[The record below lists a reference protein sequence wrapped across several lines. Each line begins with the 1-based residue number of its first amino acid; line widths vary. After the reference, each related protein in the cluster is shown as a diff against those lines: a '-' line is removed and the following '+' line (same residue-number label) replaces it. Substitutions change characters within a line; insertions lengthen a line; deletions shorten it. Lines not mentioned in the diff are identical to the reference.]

1 MLAMTTLLEFSEM
14 VEAEDPALSKS
25 FRELLTESRLSPSL
39 NLANLSKREL
49 MILADLAVEKLTP
62 EQARKLYLIFIKA
75 LREAGSNLPDVLE
88 EKIVERKLPLDK
100 RVHSFEEVVYEVDL
114 ESAVEEASRCL
125 RCRTPRCVMACPLNF
140 PVPAYLA
147 LVARR
152 KFDQAMRLGLSIMPT
167 LGICGRICLSYCE
180 RACTLGRLS
189 GKPVKIRAVKRA
201 VADKYTREEN
211 LPKVRRSTE
220 FKVAVIGSG
229 PAGLTAAYRL
239 RILGHDVTIFEAW
252 NKLGGELIRSIPE
265 FRLPSKVV
273 ERETGLVKR
282 LGVKA
287 KLGTKVGGDLS
298 LDNLVE
304 QGYDAVFIATG
315 AGIPRKPRIPGSSL
329 RGVESA
335 LTFLEKV
342 KLGERARMEGVV
354 WVIGGGNVAIDAAR
368 TALRLGASFVGVMY
382 RRSRL
387 EMPASADE
395 IEQALE
401 EGVRIEY
408 LAQPIELIGESG
420 RLRKMRCVRT
430 RLGKPG
436 PDGRRIPIPVEGSE
450 FEVEADYAIFAV
462 GELPE
467 TSWIKATDGIELADN
482 GGIRID
488 SEMSTSREGFFAGG
502 DVVRGPSDYA
512 RATAD
517 GIRAAAQIDRYLR
530 SLRSLS

>member
-1 MLAMTTLLEFSEM
+1 MG
-14 VEAEDPALSKS
+14 
-25 FRELLTESRLSPSL
+25 
-39 NLANLSKREL
+39 
-49 MILADLAVEKLTP
+49 
-62 EQARKLYLIFIKA
+62 
-75 LREAGSNLPDVLE
+75 GS
-88 EKIVERKLPLDK
+88 
-100 RVHSFEEVVYEVDL
+100 
-114 ESAVEEASRCL
+114 
-125 RCRTPRCVMACPLNF
+125 T
-140 PVPAYLA
+140 
-147 LVARR
+147 
-152 KFDQAMRLGLSIMPT
+152 G
-167 LGICGRICLSYCE
+167 
-180 RACTLGRLS
+180 
-189 GKPVKIRAVKRA
+189 
-201 VADKYTREEN
+201 
-211 LPKVRRSTE
+211 

-239 RILGHDVTIFEAW
+239 RSLGHDVTIFEAW

-265 FRLPSKVV
+265 FRLPSRVV

-287 KLGTKVGGDLS
+287 RLRTRIGGDLT

-304 QGYDAVFIATG
+304 QGYDAIFIATG
-315 AGIPRKPRIPGSSL
+315 AGIPRKPRIPGSDL

-368 TALRLGASFVGVMY
+368 TALRLGASFVGIMY

-430 RLGKPG
+430 RLGSPAQMVGGFRYPLKDPSSRS
-436 PDGRRIPIPVEGSE
+436 RRITRS
-450 FEVEADYAIFAV
+450 
-462 GELPE
+462 
-467 TSWIKATDGIELADN
+467 
-482 GGIRID
+482 
-488 SEMSTSREGFFAGG
+488 SRLESFRRRAG
-502 DVVRGPSDYA
+502 
-512 RATAD
+512 
-517 GIRAAAQIDRYLR
+517 LR
-530 SLRSLS
+530 RRMESSLRTTGGLESIPRCPRVGRDSSLEETWFEDRQTTLERRLMG